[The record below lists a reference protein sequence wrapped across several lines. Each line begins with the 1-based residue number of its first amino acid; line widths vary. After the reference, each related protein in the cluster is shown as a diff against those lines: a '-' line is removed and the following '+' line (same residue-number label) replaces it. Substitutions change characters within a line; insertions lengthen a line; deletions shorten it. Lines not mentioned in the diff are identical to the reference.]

1 MLNDFSLFITIVE
14 TGSLQ
19 KTAEKLSIPISTLSR
34 RLQKL
39 ESNLNCK
46 LLHRSTRGLKLTAE
60 GEIYYQ
66 RCQPIITSL
75 QQHIEEIHTQTNQA
89 SGIIRVL
96 APINLSLLYAD
107 FWSQFLAKYPEIDL
121 ILSLSNHNENLL
133 ETGGADLALRV
144 GKQKDSTLK
153 QKRLAST
160 ATGVV
165 ASPQYLAKQP
175 PINHPNELDNH
186 HWLVAQ
192 PLSSFTLTN
201 QLSKSSNT
209 EKITIRINKARLQ
222 VNEIRLCVALAKQG
236 LGLCFLPLNQ
246 CQNELES
253 GELVTVLPEWQPPQ
267 RDIYAIWQGQ
277 KHLPLRVQ
285 VLLDELMGF
294 VGSGTVD

>member
-14 TGSLQ
+14 SGSLH
-19 KTAEKLSIPISTLSR
+19 KTAERLGIPISTLSR

-39 ESNLNCK
+39 ESNLGCK
-46 LLHRSTRGLKLTAE
+46 LLHRSTSGLTLTAE
-60 GEIYYQ
+60 GEIYYE
-66 RCQPIITSL
+66 RCQPLITTL
-75 QQHIEEIHTQTNQA
+75 EQNIEEIHTQTNQT
-89 SGIIRVL
+89 SGTIRVL
-96 APINLSLLYAD
+96 APINLSLLYAN
-107 FWSQFLAKYPEIDL
+107 FWSQFLEKYPDINL
-121 ILSLSNHNENLL
+121 ILSLSNHNDNLL

-160 ATGVV
+160 ATGIV

-175 PINHPNELDNH
+175 PIHHPNELDNY

-201 QLSKSSNT
+201 QTTNET
-209 EKITIRINKARLQ
+209 ITMRMNKARLQ

-236 LGLCFLPLNQ
+236 LGLCFLPLSQ
-246 CQNELES
+246 CQNELEN
-253 GELVTVLPEWQPPQ
+253 GELITVLPEWQTPK

-285 VLLDELMGF
+285 VLLDELVGF
-294 VGSGTVD
+294 VEG

>member
-39 ESNLNCK
+39 ESKLNCK

-66 RCQPIITSL
+66 RCQPLIASL
-75 QQHIEEIHTQTNQA
+75 EQNIEEIHTQSKQT
-89 SGIIRVL
+89 SGTIRIL

-107 FWSQFLAKYPEIDL
+107 FWSQFLTKYPDINL

-144 GKQKDSTLK
+144 GEQKDSTLK
-153 QKRLAST
+153 QKRLASI
-160 ATGVV
+160 ATGIV

-175 PINHPNELDNH
+175 PINHPNELDNYD
-186 HWLVAQ
+186 WLVAQ
-192 PLSSFTLTN
+192 PLSSFTLKN
-201 QLSKSSNT
+201 SVSDENV
-209 EKITIRINKARLQ
+209 TIRLNKARLQ

-246 CQNELES
+246 CQKELEN
-253 GELVTVLPEWQPPQ
+253 GELVTVLTEWQ
-267 RDIYAIWQGQ
+267 
-277 KHLPLRVQ
+277 
-285 VLLDELMGF
+285 LM
-294 VGSGTVD
+294 S